1 MVQPDRSLVMNCGY
15 GRGFSVREVL
25 DAVER
30 VSGASI
36 TRHQQP
42 RRAGDPDALIS
53 DPSRLRATLDWQPR
67 NADLDAIVRDALAW
81 ERQLAERKAAV

>member
-1 MVQPDRSLVMNCGY
+1 MNCGY
-15 GRGFSVREVL
+15 GKGFSVREVL

-30 VSGASI
+30 VSGNAI
-36 TRHQQP
+36 ERREQP

-67 NADLDAIVRDALAW
+67 HAELDEIVRHALSW
-81 ERQLAERKAAV
+81 ERELEARQQPN